1 MSSTP
6 IRLFDFAL
14 SGHAHRVRLMLS
26 LLDLPVELVPVA
38 LAAGEQKAPA
48 FLTMNPFG
56 QVPVIQDG
64 DVTLGDSNAILVYL
78 ARRYDSAERW
88 LPATPLAMA
97 QVQVWLSAA
106 AGPLTFGPAHLRA
119 GHVFKRPIEARA
131 QALTTQLLA
140 VMSQR
145 LADHAWLAS
154 AEHPTIADVAMYSY
168 TAHAPEGGIS
178 LDAHPALQRWLA
190 RVEGLT
196 GFVPMP
202 ASAWPGTASAPAS
215 VTTGA

>member
-1 MSSTP
+1 MSRTP
-6 IRLFDFAL
+6 IRLYDFAL

-26 LLDLPVELVPVA
+26 LLDLPVEQVSVA
-38 LAAGEQKAPA
+38 LGAGEQKSPA
-48 FLTMNPFG
+48 FLALNPFG

-88 LPATPLAMA
+88 LPSTPLALA

-106 AGPLTFGPAHLRA
+106 AGPLSFGAAHARA

-131 QALTTQLLA
+131 YTLATQLLA

-145 LADHAWLAS
+145 LAEHAWLAS
-154 AEHPTIADVAMYSY
+154 DEHPTIADVALYSY
-168 TAHAPEGGIS
+168 TAHAPEGGIG
-178 LDAHPALQRWLA
+178 LDAHPAVQRWLA

-202 ASAWPGTASAPAS
+202 ASALPTPATTA
-215 VTTGA
+215 GA